1 MKFLIITG
9 MSGAGKT
16 SVIKVLEDIG
26 YYCVDNMP
34 PALLSPFADVCK
46 RSSTAMKQ
54 VALVI
59 DLRGGEMFNSLFDSL
74 DDLAKIGVEYEILF
88 LDSSDETLVK
98 RYKETRRSHPLSG
111 GDRLLEGILRERGL
125 LSEVKKRAD
134 YVIDTT
140 KLKTAQL
147 RDEIY
152 TISMGEVP
160 FKNIVVNVMSFGFKY
175 GIPTDADLL
184 FDVRFLPNPFY
195 IPELKPKT
203 GLDKEVSDY
212 VCSFEQTNV
221 FIEKLNDMIEFLLPH
236 YIEEGKHQLVIA
248 IGCTGGK
255 HRSVTVAEAL
265 KDFLLKKE
273 YNVVTDH
280 RDCQKQ

>member
-34 PALLSPFADVCK
+34 PALLSPFADACK

-59 DLRGGEMFNSLFDSL
+59 DLRGGEMFNSLFASL

-111 GDRLLEGILRERGL
+111 GDRLLDGILRERGL

-195 IPELKPKT
+195 IPELKSKT

-212 VCSFEQTNV
+212 VCSFEQTTV

-255 HRSVTVAEAL
+255 HRSITVAEKLAKFL
-265 KDFLLKKE
+265 TKKD
-273 YNVVTDH
+273 YQVVTDH
-280 RDCQKQ
+280 RDYNK

>member
-46 RSSTAMKQ
+46 RSSTAMER

-59 DLRGGEMFNSLFDSL
+59 DLRGGEMFTGLFQSL
-74 DDLAKIGVEYEILF
+74 DDLSKIGVDYEILF
-88 LDSSDETLVK
+88 LDSSDDTLVK
-98 RYKETRRSHPLSG
+98 RYKETRRNHPLSG
-111 GDRLLEGILRERGL
+111 SDRLLDGILRERKL
-125 LSEVKKRAD
+125 LDDVKNRAD
-134 YVIDTT
+134 YIIDTT
-140 KLKTAQL
+140 KLHTSQL
-147 RDEIY
+147 RDEIHRI
-152 TISMGEVP
+152 TSVGKA
-160 FKNIVVNVMSFGFKY
+160 FKSIVINVMSFGFKY
-175 GIPTDADLL
+175 GIPLDVDLL

-195 IPELKPKT
+195 IPDLKQKS
-203 GLDKEVSDY
+203 GLDIEVRDY

-221 FIEKLNDMIEFLLPH
+221 FIEKLNDMVNFLIPH

-255 HRSVTVAEAL
+255 HRSVTIAEAL
-265 KDFLLKKE
+265 KKFLIDKE
-273 YNVVTDH
+273 YQVVTDH
-280 RDCQKQ
+280 RDCLK